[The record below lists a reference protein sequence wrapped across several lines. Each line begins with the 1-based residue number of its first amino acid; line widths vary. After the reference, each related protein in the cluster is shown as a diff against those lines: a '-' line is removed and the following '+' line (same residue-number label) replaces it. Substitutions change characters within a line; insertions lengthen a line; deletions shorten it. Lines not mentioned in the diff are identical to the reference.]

1 MENVVGL
8 HYTAPDVGST
18 KIFTGVG
25 LTNYVTDMYI
35 NVNEIVI
42 IYMYIIIIRI

>member
-25 LTNYVTDMYI
+25 LTNYIADTYI
-35 NVNEIVI
+35 NV
-42 IYMYIIIIRI
+42 